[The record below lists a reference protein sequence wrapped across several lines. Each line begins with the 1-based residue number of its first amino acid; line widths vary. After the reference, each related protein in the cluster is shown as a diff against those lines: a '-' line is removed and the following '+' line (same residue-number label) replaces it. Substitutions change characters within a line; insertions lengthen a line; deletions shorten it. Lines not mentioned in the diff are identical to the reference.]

1 MNKLLVD
8 HAGAHYPPQ
17 RKAIKAYLSSFHSEK
32 LHTHSASFI
41 SNLTNDT
48 TSKTTTTMAVA
59 ASYTPPP
66 SLGLRQRH
74 PLATGA
80 GMVVNENSNPNG
92 GGGILLSRDDTNN
105 DSMMKIGGGNGATTR
120 RPPPPRASLTTSR
133 PKFNR
138 TSPSPSRSK
147 TAAAETQLANDAAV
161 GNRSALALVPT
172 DNSAAGEDEE
182 NLSLWVVGYGKTKCP
197 SAPHIRCFFF
207 RRSFTSSCVLL
218 RNM

>member
-1 MNKLLVD
+1 
-8 HAGAHYPPQ
+8 
-17 RKAIKAYLSSFHSEK
+17 
-32 LHTHSASFI
+32 
-41 SNLTNDT
+41 
-48 TSKTTTTMAVA
+48 
-59 ASYTPPP
+59 
-66 SLGLRQRH
+66 
-74 PLATGA
+74 
-80 GMVVNENSNPNG
+80 MVVNENSNPNG

-138 TSPSPSRSK
+138 TSPSPSQSK

-207 RRSFTSSCVLL
+207 VVPLHPLVFFCEIYNFFLIKMSLFSFDIIYMPAYTRLSTSSQIYI
-218 RNM
+218 

>member
-1 MNKLLVD
+1 M
-8 HAGAHYPPQ
+8 
-17 RKAIKAYLSSFHSEK
+17 S
-32 LHTHSASFI
+32 
-41 SNLTNDT
+41 
-48 TSKTTTTMAVA
+48 AVA

-74 PLATGA
+74 PLATGVK
-80 GMVVNENSNPNG
+80 MVVNENSNPNG
-92 GGGILLSRDDTNN
+92 GGGILLSRDTNN

-138 TSPSPSRSK
+138 TSPSPSQSK
-147 TAAAETQLANDAAV
+147 TAAEETQLANDAAV
-161 GNRSALALVPT
+161 SNRT
-172 DNSAAGEDEE
+172 DNSAAVEDEE

-197 SAPHIRCFFF
+197 SASHIRCFFF

-218 RNM
+218 RNITFFLIKCLFSLLM

>member
-1 MNKLLVD
+1 
-8 HAGAHYPPQ
+8 
-17 RKAIKAYLSSFHSEK
+17 
-32 LHTHSASFI
+32 
-41 SNLTNDT
+41 
-48 TSKTTTTMAVA
+48 
-59 ASYTPPP
+59 
-66 SLGLRQRH
+66 
-74 PLATGA
+74 
-80 GMVVNENSNPNG
+80 MVVNENSNPNG

-120 RPPPPRASLTTSR
+120 RPPPPRASLTTS
-133 PKFNR
+133 
-138 TSPSPSRSK
+138 PSPSRSK

-172 DNSAAGEDEE
+172 DNSAAVEDEE